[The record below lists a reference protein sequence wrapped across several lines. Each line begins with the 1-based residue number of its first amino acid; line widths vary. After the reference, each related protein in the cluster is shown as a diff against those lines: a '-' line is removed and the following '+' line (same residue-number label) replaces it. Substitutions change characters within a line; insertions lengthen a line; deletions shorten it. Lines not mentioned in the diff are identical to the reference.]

1 MFSAI
6 RQCLGLDRKSARQ
19 PVISKPTLL
28 RPFSLQPSPRHAPK
42 PPERAERFKL
52 AAMPSLKDLHDA
64 FTHALDGRAQGTT
77 SPLEPP
83 RRPMADVPQD
93 VTPRATTPRPPSERS
108 YKGKGKERAGPPPVK
123 PLDLP
128 TREDIDSDSSLSSTS
143 SHYSTLYG

>member
-1 MFSAI
+1 MFNAI
-6 RQCLGLDRKSARQ
+6 RQCLGLDRKSAPQ

-64 FTHALDGRAQGTT
+64 FTHALESRAQGTT
-77 SPLEPP
+77 SPLQPP
-83 RRPMADVPQD
+83 RPIADVPQD

-128 TREDIDSDSSLSSTS
+128 TAEQVADDESISSGS